1 MWYIVFGYGSGLE
14 FAENFCTDA
23 LKSLRDFN
31 IQGVIKNNNLMK
43 KITIGVLG
51 LVLTSAM
58 VWSAASL
65 EIIKQPESQA
75 VTVGESVTSSV
86 ETDVEL
92 AMSMVWCPA
101 GTFTMGSP
109 SSELGRESDETLHSV
124 TISHGFWIGKY
135 EVTQA
140 QYRVV
145 MGSNSSSF
153 KGDNLPVEEVAWY
166 DAMEFCQ
173 KLTEIERA
181 TGRLPENYAYTLPT
195 EAQWEYA
202 CRAGTTTALNSGKNV
217 TTAEDEGICDNLD
230 EVGWYWMNGGKKNW
244 NEGKDPA
251 ICTHPGG
258 QKKPNQW
265 GIYDMHGNVWEW
277 CLDWYGSYP
286 TSPVTD
292 PKGPGTGSYRV
303 LRGGSWYYGADYCRS
318 AYRGNGR
325 PSGNNLV
332 NIGFR
337 VALVPVQ

>member
-1 MWYIVFGYGSGLE
+1 MCYIFFGYGSGRD
-14 FAENFCTDA
+14 FAKNFCTDD

-31 IQGVIKNNNLMK
+31 IQGVIKYNNLMK
-43 KITIGVLG
+43 KITMGVLG
-51 LVLTSAM
+51 LVLASSM
-58 VWSAASL
+58 VWAAASL
-65 EIIKQPESQA
+65 EITKQPENQA
-75 VTVGESVTSSV
+75 VTAGESVMSSV

-92 AMSMVWCPA
+92 AMSMVWCPV

-109 SSELGRESDETLHSV
+109 SSELGRDSEDEPQHSV
-124 TISHGFWIGKY
+124 TICHGFWIGKY

-140 QYRVV
+140 QYRAV
-145 MGSNSSSF
+145 MGSNSSTF

-181 TGRLPENYAYTLPT
+181 AGRLPNGYEYTLPT

-202 CRAGTTTALNSGKNV
+202 CRAGTTTALNSGKNLSDK
-217 TTAEDEGICDNLD
+217 EQCSEMD
-230 EVGWYWMNGGKKNW
+230 EVGWYWHNGGEENW
-244 NEGKDPA
+244 NNNLT
-251 ICTHPGG
+251 CTHPGG
-258 QKKPNQW
+258 QKKPNKW

-277 CLDWYGSYP
+277 CSDWYGSYP